1 MARKILRNTR
11 QLWVDTM
18 GIYMLIGWLYIVTI
32 LWFRIIFAYA
42 KKKKNKNAEAFVQQ
56 CDLFRYH
63 EAKTSYQWWAYNN
76 TSLHTLLQ
84 EKKSY
89 DDRRRKYQKTIDHA
103 TDIQIQKIC
112 KNIQQWFQKKQRYG
126 KIQKIFYY
134 ALTILSIG
142 IFWWILHD

>member
-32 LWFRIIFAYA
+32 LWFRIIF
-42 KKKKNKNAEAFVQQ
+42 
-56 CDLFRYH
+56 
-63 EAKTSYQWWAYNN
+63 
-76 TSLHTLLQ
+76 
-84 EKKSY
+84 